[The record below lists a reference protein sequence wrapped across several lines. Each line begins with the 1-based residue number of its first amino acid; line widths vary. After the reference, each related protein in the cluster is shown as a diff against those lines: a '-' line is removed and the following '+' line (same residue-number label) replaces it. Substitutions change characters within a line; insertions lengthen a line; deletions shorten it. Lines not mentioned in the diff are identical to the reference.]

1 MTKRLS
7 LFTFI
12 VCLAL
17 FNTAYAH
24 DTHDQAAKGDKSMIT
39 GKEITY
45 TIGDENFIGYYAV
58 DSTIEG
64 KVPGIIIVHEWWGH
78 NDYVRNRAKQLA
90 ELGYA
95 ALALDMY
102 GAGKLADHPKDAEA
116 FMNAAVTKEGAINA
130 RFDKAIE
137 LLKAQS
143 AVDQEQIA
151 AIGYCFGGAVV
162 LNMARAGKDLDAVV
176 SFHGSLS
183 STMPIAAD
191 GFAGKVA
198 VFNGA
203 DDPMVP
209 ADTVAAFE
217 SEMNI
222 AGINYQL
229 VNYPGVVH
237 SFTNPGATAVG
248 EKFGLPVKYDP
259 QADADSW
266 AKMQAVF
273 NEVFE

>member
-7 LFTFI
+7 LSLLL
-12 VCLAL
+12 VCL
-17 FNTAYAH
+17 TIISPIYA
-24 DTHDQAAKGDKSMIT
+24 DETYEETSTIT

-45 TIGDENFIGYYAV
+45 SIGDEEFTGFYAV
-58 DSTIEG
+58 DSSIEG
-64 KVPGIIIVHEWWGH
+64 QVPGIIIVHEWWGH
-78 NDYVRNRAKQLA
+78 NDYVRDRAKQLA

-102 GAGKLADHPKDAEA
+102 GAGKLADHPKDAQA
-116 FMNAAVTKEGAINA
+116 FMNAAVEKEGAINA
-130 RFDKAIE
+130 RFDKALE
-137 LLKAQS
+137 VLKQQT
-143 AVDQEQIA
+143 AVDDEQIA

-183 STMPIAAD
+183 ATMPVAAD

-209 ADTVAAFE
+209 AETVTEFE
-217 SEMNI
+217 SEMNL

-248 EKFGLPVKYDP
+248 EKFGIPVKYDAE
-259 QADADSW
+259 ADADSW
-266 AKMQAVF
+266 SKMQAVF